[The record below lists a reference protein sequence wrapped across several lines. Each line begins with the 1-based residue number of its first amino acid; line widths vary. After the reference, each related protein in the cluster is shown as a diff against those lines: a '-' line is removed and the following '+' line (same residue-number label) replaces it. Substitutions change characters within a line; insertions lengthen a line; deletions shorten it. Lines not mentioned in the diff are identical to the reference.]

1 MALVATAVALIPLG
15 YLLLRAGQQG
25 LPAWLDTVFTWRSG
39 RLAAT
44 SVALAAVVTAASLV
58 IGVAGAWLVT
68 RAAVPHRRLL
78 AVLLALPLAVPS
90 YVAAFTW
97 VSVADLWNGAPGGRF
112 EGFAAACVVLTL
124 YTYPYVFLPVASALS
139 RVDAGQEEAARSLGR
154 GPFNTLVTVTLA
166 QVRPAIVGG
175 GLLAS
180 LYVLSDFGAVSILR
194 LDTYTR
200 AIYTAHTVGFNR
212 DQALSLATL
221 LVLLTGLILWGEGA
235 TRRAGTRYASTRP
248 GRPAGVAD
256 LGPWRWPAATGL
268 WAVVL
273 VALGVPAVSL
283 VRWTVAGTSLADAW
297 GRIGEAAAGSLT
309 LSLLG
314 AVVTTVLALPIG
326 ILVARHHGRLTRFVE
341 RAVYLA
347 HGLPGIVVALALVF
361 FGVTV
366 VLPLY
371 QTSWLVALAYA
382 TLFLPL
388 GVAAVVGAAAQAPPS
403 LEEVGQSLGA
413 TPAEMFRRVTVPLTL
428 PGIGAGAALVFLA
441 AMKELPATLLLRPT
455 GMETLATR
463 LWSATGVGR
472 YAEAAPYA
480 LLLVLLAAV
489 PTWVIVQRSGIV
501 RPAPSDATVV
511 EDGALLAPAPA
522 APLLV
527 DSVSGEV
534 GNLGAVTG
542 PTTLRRPVEDVQS

>member
-1 MALVATAVALIPLG
+1 MATAVSLIPLG

-25 LPAWLDTVFTWRSG
+25 LPAWLETVFTERSA

-44 SVALAAVVTAASLV
+44 SVALAVVVTAASLV
-58 IGVAGAWLVT
+58 IGVTGAWLVT
-68 RAAVPHRRLL
+68 RSSVPHRRLL

-97 VSVADLWNGAPGGRF
+97 VSVADLWNGAPGARF
-112 EGFAAACVVLTL
+112 EGFVAACVVLTL

-139 RVDAGQEEAARSLGR
+139 RVHAGQEEAARSLGR
-154 GPFNTLVTVTLA
+154 GPFNTLLSVTLP

-221 LVLLTGLILWGEGA
+221 LVLLTVVILWGEGL
-235 TRRAGTRYASTRP
+235 TRRAGARYASTRP
-248 GRPAGVAD
+248 GRPGGVAD
-256 LGPWRWPAATGL
+256 LGAWRWPAAAGL
-268 WAVVL
+268 WAVVV

-297 GRIGEAAAGSLT
+297 GRIGEAAVGSL
-309 LSLLG
+309 SLAVLG
-314 AVVTTVLALPIG
+314 AVVTMVLALPIG
-326 ILVARHHGRLTRFVE
+326 ILVARHPGRLARLLE
-341 RAVYLA
+341 QAVYLA

-388 GVAAVVGAAAQAPPS
+388 GVAAVVGAAAQAPAS
-403 LEEVGQSLGA
+403 LDEVGQSLGVA
-413 TPAEMFRRVTVPLTL
+413 PAAVFRRVTVPLAL
-428 PGIGAGAALVFLA
+428 PGIGAGAALVLLA

-455 GMETLATR
+455 GLETLATR

-480 LLLVLLAAV
+480 LLLVLLAAI

-501 RPAPSDATVV
+501 RTVTPGIAPD
-511 EDGALLAPAPA
+511 EDGAPPGLRPVATLM
-522 APLLV
+522 V

-534 GNLGAVTG
+534 SSLGPVPGTA
-542 PTTLRRPVEDVQS
+542 PTRHPGEEVQQ

>member
-1 MALVATAVALIPLG
+1 VATVVALIPLG
-15 YLLLRAGQQG
+15 YLLLRTGQQG
-25 LPAWLDTVFTWRSG
+25 LPVWLDTVFTVRSG

-68 RAAVPHRRLL
+68 RTSVPHRRVL

-97 VSVADLWNGAPGGRF
+97 VSVADLWNGAPGDRF

-154 GPFNTLVTVTLA
+154 GPFDTLFSVTLA

-248 GRPAGVAD
+248 GRPAGVVD
-256 LGPWRWPAATGL
+256 LGAWRWPAVAGL
-268 WAVVL
+268 WAVVV

-283 VRWTVAGTSLADAW
+283 VRWTVAGTSLSDAW
-297 GRIGEAAAGSLT
+297 GRIGEAAVGSLS
-309 LSLLG
+309 LSVIG
-314 AVVTTVLALPIG
+314 AAVTMMLALPIG
-326 ILVARHHGRLTRFVE
+326 ILVARYAGRLTRLVE
-341 RAVYLA
+341 QAVYLA
-347 HGLPGIVVALALVF
+347 HGLPGIVVALSLVF

-366 VLPLY
+366 ALPLY

-413 TPAEMFRRVTVPLTL
+413 RPAEVFRRVTVPLTL

-455 GMETLATR
+455 GTETLATR

-480 LLLVLLAAV
+480 LLLVFLAAI

-501 RPAPSDATVV
+501 RRVGSGTTPDEDKALSASVPVDALMVDLVPA
-511 EDGALLAPAPA
+511 
-522 APLLV
+522 
-527 DSVSGEV
+527 EV
-534 GNLGAVTG
+534 GKLGSVTG
-542 PTTLRRPVEDVQS
+542 KAGPRNPGEEARP